1 MIIQFPKQPDM
12 DALNEVDDIIRQL
25 IVEAA
30 RRGFKLSSLW
40 VEWDGE
46 EFTLSYEANDLI
58 PPEAI

>member
-1 MIIQFPKQPDM
+1 M